1 MSFLGLQLG
10 NNRYKLI
17 AAYRKT
23 KRKWVGMIKSTYV
36 SALHTFVEVGK
47 YPSLTE
53 AARQLCLTT
62 GAVSQQLLQLEQQL
76 GFSLFERHSRG
87 IRFTEKGRQL
97 HQCAALHFGEM
108 AAEIQRL
115 KQEQSRPQE
124 VRLKL
129 TPSFAFKWLVPK
141 LESFHQQYPDIQIQ
155 IFAEGALVNSD
166 TRDFDLA
173 IDYRPH
179 PFRQANTELLLDEYL
194 LPVMNP
200 RYLQTHAWLHNAV
213 YALDEWSQVVL
224 LHDAMPWENAPRD
237 YEWLSWVAQ
246 RRLDLPTERGHFF
259 NRTDMAMS
267 AAEAGVGIAMA
278 RMALIDDE
286 LQTGRLVSPFQ
297 PIRAEA
303 GYYLIHNSKNDSTAA
318 FTTWL
323 KQQILN

>member
-1 MSFLGLQLG
+1 
-10 NNRYKLI
+10 
-17 AAYRKT
+17 
-23 KRKWVGMIKSTYV
+23 MIKGSYV

-47 YPSLTE
+47 HPSLTF
-53 AARQLCLTT
+53 AAKQLCLTT

-97 HQCAALHFGEM
+97 HQCAVLHFGEID
-108 AAEIQRL
+108 AEIQRL
-115 KQEQSRPQE
+115 KQEQARPQE

-141 LESFHQQYPDIQIQ
+141 LDSFHQQFPDIQVQ
-155 IFAEGALVNSD
+155 IFAEGALVNSH

-194 LPVMNP
+194 LPVMSP
-200 RYLQTHAWLHNAV
+200 KYLQTHSWLHNRH
-213 YALDEWSQVVL
+213 YSHEEWGRVVL
-224 LHDAMPWENAPRD
+224 LHDAMPWENAQRD
-237 YEWLSWVAQ
+237 YEWLRWVAQ
-246 RRLDLPTERGHFF
+246 RKLSLPTERGHFF

-286 LQTGRLVSPFQ
+286 LQTGRLVSPFSAH
-297 PIRAEA
+297 PSR
-303 GYYLIHNSKNDSTAA
+303 GGVLFDP
-318 FTTWL
+318 
-323 KQQILN
+323 QQQKRQHRSIYRLD